1 MKEITCIVCPNG
13 CKLTVEKEN
22 EEYHVTGHK
31 CKRGIS
37 FAVQEMEDPRRTL
50 CTTVKT
56 SFKEIPR
63 LSVRTDGEI
72 QKNLILPL
80 MQQLRKIE
88 VKEPVTVG
96 KIIQKNVFDSGVNVI
111 ATTNLK
117 QQMAYIQRS

>member
-13 CKLTVEKEN
+13 CKLSVEKEN
-22 EEYHVTGHK
+22 GEYHVIGHK
-31 CKRGIS
+31 CKRGID

-56 SFKEIPR
+56 AFKAIPR

-72 QKNLILPL
+72 QKHLIGPL
-80 MQQLRKIE
+80 MQLLREIE

-96 KIIQKNVFDSGVNVI
+96 VIIEENVFDSGVNVI
-111 ATTNLK
+111 ATTSLK
-117 QQMAYIQRS
+117 QQLAYIQRS

>member
-13 CKLTVEKEN
+13 CKLSVEKEN
-22 EEYHVTGHK
+22 GEYIIKGHK
-31 CKRGIS
+31 CKRGIT
-37 FAVQEMEDPRRTL
+37 FAIQEMEDPRRTL

-56 SFKEIPR
+56 CFKEIPR

-72 QKNLILPL
+72 QKHLIEPL
-80 MQQLRKIE
+80 MQLLRKTE

-96 KIIQKNVFDSGVNVI
+96 EIIEENVFDSGVNVI

-117 QQMAYIQRS
+117 QQLAYIQRS

>member
-1 MKEITCIVCPNG
+1 MKEITCIICPNG
-13 CKLTVEKEN
+13 CKLTVKKEN
-22 EEYHVTGHK
+22 GEYLVTGHK

-56 SFKEIPR
+56 AFKDIPR

-72 QKNLILPL
+72 QKRLIQPL

-88 VKEPVTVG
+88 VKEPVIVG
-96 KIIQKNVFDSGVNVI
+96 DIIEENVFDSGVNVI
-111 ATTNLK
+111 ATTSLK
-117 QQMAYIQRS
+117 QQLAYIQRS

>member
-13 CKLTVEKEN
+13 CKLTVKKEN
-22 EEYHVTGHK
+22 GEYHVTGHK

-37 FAVQEMEDPRRTL
+37 FAIQEMEDPRRTL

-72 QKNLILPL
+72 QKHLIHPL

-88 VKEPVTVG
+88 IKEPVTVG
-96 KIIQKNVFDSGVNVI
+96 EIIEENVFDSGINII
-111 ATTNLK
+111 ATTSLK
-117 QQMAYIQRS
+117 QQLAYIQRS

>member
-13 CKLTVEKEN
+13 CKLRVEKEN
-22 EEYHVTGHK
+22 GEYLVTGYK
-31 CKRGIS
+31 CKRGID

-56 SFKEIPR
+56 CFKESPR

-72 QKNLILPL
+72 QKHLIRPL
-80 MQQLRKIE
+80 MQLLRKTE

-96 KIIQKNVFDSGVNVI
+96 EIIKANVFDSGVNVI
-111 ATTNLK
+111 ATTDLK
-117 QQMAYIQRS
+117 QQLTYIQGS